1 MVYLS
6 LSSDHKSYLNFCG
19 FNVII
24 SSSLTSSLLLWSL
37 WLILDSNESFE
48 LLRINESLFI
58 ILLLLLR
65 SDLLLLLRVA
75 SCTVGLV
82 LSSLLFVSMDE
93 LWSHCVDWVE
103 RVDVLLIVYI
113 LLLCELLL
121 LMYLSM
127 WLWCGEMWDRMS
139 ESSRLYSECWCS
151 ILWLMFCLLIWFSS
165 NNLLF
170 WYFSMVPV
178 AGR

>member
-65 SDLLLLLRVA
+65 SDLLLLRVA